1 MSTNR
6 MDFETGQKHIAAD
19 NFKFNKFDSTDFSTK
34 LVTVHTSHDDHVFK
48 SISPPNE
55 TSVKDQQFEGAKL
68 LSNVEY
74 NELSHSVTSFNKWF
88 SQTSL
93 LAGLVDEDFELNK
106 SDSYLTGDRS
116 NSSVLE
122 KEESSDYEFDFLFK
136 KSDDNAVVNSPVLTF
151 LLTNFNK
158 AAADKPLNLRDDL
171 AKEFDDF
178 KRNFVSLVER
188 NTNEL
193 KLKKVLLSI
202 AFNHYGCST
211 VNKYMTQREY
221 TNMLNAHKIFGSE
234 AASNL
239 VFESMD
245 RKHKSM
251 VTRNE
256 FVSGMLSCS
265 PDAKHNPNTVFG
277 KLRLQHIFRA
287 YDFNRLGYLEKE
299 SLDLM
304 QSHLEQQGGNRLNY
318 DLKINEKVMNMFN
331 GKLSYDSFF
340 YCVENNLLKN
350 TTVLFRSNYDLADVL
365 KRCILNSLENVV
377 CAQKH
382 SYGGTTNRETRNDN
396 HSESFGKNNELFH
409 HGNTERSSYQE
420 NMNRLESN
428 RSNNMS
434 NMGKSSLWSHTP
446 RVYSEF
452 THNKSPSK
460 EQLFG
465 FNYENKWPKSSDVSP
480 KPGVG
485 SPIDRLSKMYNDE
498 SYEDELVE
506 EYKQSALGGF
516 THQEANRS
524 PGISPEQSGVS
535 GINHGSK
542 VDEPNCANEIKNSYS
557 GCGNDTKDVNYFGDS
572 NHANEPSHG
581 MEEKVVI
588 NNKLTEQSPKSP
600 FSAEHTPKGAFGNI
614 KDVNPS
620 CQAAEDMTPSRFDK
634 IDEFLREYEQSYK
647 SPERTPKPHL
657 PTVFTKLE
665 SFKDA
670 LEDDSRALDPYRQP
684 SEGFKSFDTMDDLLT
699 EKAKMDN
706 LLMDSLAVTDY
717 YDKKEDEGNLGYS
730 DPLANLR
737 GFGKNGKGSSGKSTT
752 PRGRPKNGR
761 YEADA
766 SREAAGGKQRDGL
779 VAESVRSPLKQGAL
793 KFEMN
798 CPDDSALESLTHH
811 LSKKYTHKFLV
822 IKGHL
827 IDCTVARGLFKN
839 FLQHSLGESVDHSS
853 LKLCTYSDMLQ
864 LCDSVCSILKKEDS
878 LLQLRGDFQVFG
890 SLNGDLSCLL
900 DQFNAYGWPMMKN
913 KWHEESNLDVT
924 DFKNWDDFE
933 SCYLFMG
940 GFVSESSSFSL
951 EFVLLLFALKV
962 LFPYHVHFLR
972 SSKDERNAANNAGFY
987 HQIYMKLSEN
997 HAALRLENDE
1007 TLLLQCAK
1015 ELFHRVNDVFEFM
1028 SVGAVL
1034 NKEILCVDKLTK
1046 NFSYKKLG
1054 KMPKPLNLATC
1065 ANEQVYDLLFNES
1078 YFSFPPCLCSSS
1090 GCEEHADKNESK
1102 SDGANVGQPDCNT
1115 NGSVVSDSDPDK
1127 LGSDHAE
1134 GTSSGC
1140 NKHEACQARSPPFK
1154 SSADVTWELGDA
1166 SRFRMVICSSDEL
1179 DSGFK
1184 YLLNNKL
1191 LLLSTNFLR
1200 KREDRVASSLLLT
1213 KNKVT
1218 LRSLMLY

>member
-1 MSTNR
+1 
-6 MDFETGQKHIAAD
+6 MDFDTGEKHIAAD
-19 NFKFNKFDSTDFSTK
+19 SFKFNKFDSTDFSTK
-34 LVTVHTSHDDHVFK
+34 LVTVHTSLDDLEFK

-55 TSVKDQQFEGAKL
+55 TSVKDQQLEGTKL

-93 LAGLVDEDFELNK
+93 LAGLVDEDFELHK
-106 SDSYLTGDRS
+106 GDSSLTGDRS
-116 NSSVLE
+116 HRTVLE
-122 KEESSDYEFDFLFK
+122 KDDSSDYEFDFLFN
-136 KSDDNAVVNSPVLTF
+136 KSDDNTVVNSPVLTF

-171 AKEFDDF
+171 SKDFDEF
-178 KRNFVSLVER
+178 KRNFVGLVER

-193 KLKKVLLSI
+193 KLKKVLLSV

-221 TNMLNAHKIFGSE
+221 FNMLNVHKIFDSE

-287 YDFNRLGYLEKE
+287 YDFHRLGYLEKE

-350 TTVLFRSNYDLADVL
+350 TTVLFRSNHDLADVL
-365 KRCILNSLENVV
+365 KRCILNLLENVV

-382 SYGGTTNRETRNDN
+382 SYGGTTNREAKNDS
-396 HSESFGKNNELFH
+396 HSGSFGKNNELFH
-409 HGNTERSSYQE
+409 HGNTERSNYQE
-420 NMNRLESN
+420 NMNKAEST

-434 NMGKSSLWSHTP
+434 SMGKSSLWSHTP

-452 THNKSPSK
+452 THNKSPKK

-465 FNYENKWPKSSDVSP
+465 FNYENKWSKSSDVSP
-480 KPGVG
+480 KHGVG

-516 THQEANRS
+516 TPQEDNRNTAKSPEHRGFGGVDHVSKLDEANY
-524 PGISPEQSGVS
+524 
-535 GINHGSK
+535 
-542 VDEPNCANEIKNSYS
+542 ANEIRNSYS
-557 GCGNDTKDVNYFGDS
+557 SYGNDTKDGNYFRDS
-572 NHANEPSHG
+572 NHANEASHG
-581 MEEKVVI
+581 KEGNVEL
-588 NNKLTEQSPKSP
+588 NNKLTDQSPKSP
-600 FSAEHTPKGAFGNI
+600 FSVDHTPKGAFENAQ
-614 KDVNPS
+614 NTNSNYQTP
-620 CQAAEDMTPSRFDK
+620 EDTTLSRFDK

-657 PTVFTKLE
+657 PTLFNKLD
-665 SFKDA
+665 SFKDPV
-670 LEDDSRALDPYRQP
+670 EDDSQALDPYRQP
-684 SEGFKSFDTMDDLLT
+684 SEGFKSFDTMEDLLT
-699 EKAKMDN
+699 EKTKLDN
-706 LLMDSLAVTDY
+706 LLMDSMAVTDY
-717 YDKKEDEGNLGYS
+717 YDKKAGETELGHSEPLVNLGGS
-730 DPLANLR
+730 TVP
-737 GFGKNGKGSSGKSTT
+737 SSGLKYGGYEDYAA
-752 PRGRPKNGR
+752 RGATGR
-761 YEADA
+761 
-766 SREAAGGKQRDGL
+766 KQGDGL
-779 VAESVRSPLKQGAL
+779 VGDGGRSPLKEGAL
-793 KFEMN
+793 KFEMK
-798 CPDDSALESLTHH
+798 CPDEATLESLTHH

-827 IDCTVARGLFKN
+827 IDCTVAKGLFKN
-839 FLQHSLGESVDHSS
+839 FLHHSLGESVDHSS
-853 LKLCTYSDMLQ
+853 LKLCPYSEMLQ

-878 LLQLRGDFQVFG
+878 LLQLKGNFQVFG
-890 SLNGDLSCLL
+890 SMNGDLSCLL
-900 DQFNAYGWPMMKN
+900 DQFNAYGWPMIKN
-913 KWHEESNLDVT
+913 RWHDQTNLEDS
-924 DFKNWDDFE
+924 DFKNWDDFD

-940 GFVSESSSFSL
+940 GFVSELSSFSL
-951 EFVLLLFALKV
+951 EFVLLLFAMKV

-972 SSKDERNAANNAGFY
+972 SSKDERNAANNGGFY

-1054 KMPKPLNLATC
+1054 KMPKPLNLVTC
-1065 ANEQVYDLLFNES
+1065 TNEQAYDLLFNES
-1078 YFSFPPCLCSSS
+1078 YFSFPPCPCASS
-1090 GCEEHADKNESK
+1090 GCEEHAGEQVAKTESK
-1102 SDGANVGQPDCNT
+1102 SENTKGDQPDCNAKENAT
-1115 NGSVVSDSDPDK
+1115 SDLNTDK
-1127 LGSDHAE
+1127 LGSEHAE
-1134 GTSSGC
+1134 GCDSGC
-1140 NKHEACQARSPPFK
+1140 NKHEACQAQSPPLK
-1154 SSADVTWELGDA
+1154 SSGDVLWEFGDA

-1179 DSGFK
+1179 DAGFK

-1200 KREDRVASSLLLT
+1200 KREDRVASSLLVT

-1218 LRSLMLY
+1218 LRSLRLD